1 MVNSLVV
8 CSYFLQM
15 FDLMTYSKGRCST
28 VIIPNYYS
36 TFPSRTVEN
45 IYSRILYN
53 ITLEIKWFF
62 VIVGIFLT
70 FAILTGMYF
79 IGTFISMQS
88 QKYYD
93 DSQKSATTRFDNSTT
108 VHNFLYN
115 AINKTTR
122 MLDPLLEQ
130 IPNATKSHEE
140 QITHYNQTTQDF
152 KRIKQVLEI
161 KLQDHITLHQV
172 NNTVNQ
178 ILGILSNNQTVV
190 TPPNP
195 DNGSIIIDNT
205 TKPLPVPTPLPSPVP
220 APITN
225 NDTDKKENDSGGII
239 VENITDVSEGGKD
252 KALVLL
258 SNQ

>member
-1 MVNSLVV
+1 MFSILHPPSIMVNSLVV

-93 DSQKSATTRFDNSTT
+93 DSQKS
-108 VHNFLYN
+108 
-115 AINKTTR
+115 
-122 MLDPLLEQ
+122 
-130 IPNATKSHEE
+130 
-140 QITHYNQTTQDF
+140 
-152 KRIKQVLEI
+152 
-161 KLQDHITLHQV
+161 
-172 NNTVNQ
+172 
-178 ILGILSNNQTVV
+178 
-190 TPPNP
+190 
-195 DNGSIIIDNT
+195 
-205 TKPLPVPTPLPSPVP
+205 
-220 APITN
+220 
-225 NDTDKKENDSGGII
+225 
-239 VENITDVSEGGKD
+239 
-252 KALVLL
+252 
-258 SNQ
+258 